1 VNRAAAALP
10 LIAALA
16 LTGCVADPD
25 TDATSSTSTVTAATT
40 SPSSPNPT
48 PPRDDATVIPVPEA
62 GDNSRK
68 SAVAAAEKVVA
79 TFAQPTLDAET
90 WMNNLYPLM
99 TQAGAAAYEGTD
111 PAKVPVHQVT
121 SAGTILD
128 GSTEVALIVEVP
140 TDAGPYNVSL
150 SRTGP
155 DAPWLADRI
164 RPAQA

>member
-1 VNRAAAALP
+1 MNRAAAALP

-16 LTGCVADPD
+16 LTGCVADPVD
-25 TDATSSTSTVTAATT
+25 NTRSTSTITAAPNAST
-40 SPSSPNPT
+40 SPNPT
-48 PPRDDATVIPVPEA
+48 PPVDDATVIPVPEA
-62 GDNSRK
+62 GDDSQK
-68 SAVAAAEKVVA
+68 SALTAAEKVVA
-79 TFAQPTLDAET
+79 TFAQPTLDPET

-99 TQAGAAAYEGTD
+99 SQAGAAAYEGTD

-121 SAGTILD
+121 GAGKILD